1 MNVSEGCT
9 VFQYFPWLVCMEMDL
24 DQIFV
29 AYGQKAV
36 TFKVLNDVI
45 KDLIFIKI
53 MSGNQ

>member
-1 MNVSEGCT
+1 MGIFQQFPYTNFHEMN
-9 VFQYFPWLVCMEMDL
+9 L

-36 TFKVLNDVI
+36 AFKVLNDVI